1 MDDSDARGFLFSYEK
16 LLGAKSETATDRK
29 NRAEGK
35 ETGAD
40 RTRRLLYVTCTRAQK
55 SLALV
60 AYTNA
65 PDQLEAA
72 VIKQGWFEDGEI
84 ERL

>member
-1 MDDSDARGFLFSYEK
+1 M
-16 LLGAKSETATDRK
+16 
-29 NRAEGK
+29 EGT
-35 ETGAD
+35 EGGVT

-60 AYTNA
+60 AYTEDPKTLITSALRN
-65 PDQLEAA
+65 
-72 VIKQGWFEDGEI
+72 GWFEAHEI